1 MIEQIQIYKERI
13 RIILNKERIW
23 ELSDKVLYD
32 MCRDHPLHNDPK
44 EIIMKTLLIGRV
56 YSVQLER
63 RKIKDKDNLLGD
75 RFYEDKVI
83 PTFLES
89 GLDER
94 LSRLTTKNLS
104 PELFH
109 EIFQTHKFLL
119 DKIHPIT
126 ELNKRSFCSKY
137 LHFHKPE
144 LFFLYDSRLR
154 QSLSILKG
162 KINQEQRTQFLVN
175 TSNYDK
181 EYVEFFLKCYNLKI
195 EIERVLEQSLSIRDF
210 DTIMLE
216 LSNYINDK
224 NRQDEN
230 GN

>member
-1 MIEQIQIYKERI
+1 MSEQIQPYKVLI
-13 RIILNKERIW
+13 QNILKKERIW

-63 RKIKDKDNLLGD
+63 RKNKDNLLGD

-83 PTFLES
+83 KTFLES
-89 GLDER
+89 GVDEK
-94 LSRLTTKNLS
+94 LSRLTSKNLS
-104 PELFH
+104 PESFD
-109 EIFQTHKFLL
+109 EIFHIHKFLM

-126 ELNKRSFCSKY
+126 DLYKRSFCSKY

-154 QSLSILKG
+154 QSLSILRG
-162 KINQEQRTQFLVN
+162 KINQEQRTRFLVN
-175 TSNYDK
+175 TSTYDI
-181 EYVEFFLKCYNLKI
+181 EYVEI
-195 EIERVLEQSLSIRDF
+195 GRAHV
-210 DTIMLE
+210 
-216 LSNYINDK
+216 
-224 NRQDEN
+224 
-230 GN
+230 

>member
-1 MIEQIQIYKERI
+1 MIDQIQIYKDQI
-13 RIILNKERIW
+13 QVILNKERIW

-32 MCRDHPLHNDPK
+32 MCQKHPYHNDPK
-44 EIIMKTLLIGRV
+44 EIIMKTLIIGRV

-63 RKIKDKDNLLGD
+63 RKNKDNLLGD
-75 RFYEDKVI
+75 KFYEDKVI
-83 PTFLES
+83 KTFLES

-94 LSRLTTKNLS
+94 LSRLTSKNLS
-104 PELFH
+104 PESFD
-109 EIFQTHKFLL
+109 EIFQTHKFLM

-162 KINQEQRTQFLVN
+162 KIHQEQRTQFLVN
-175 TSNYDK
+175 TSYYDI

-195 EIERVLEQSLSIRDF
+195 ELERVLEQSLSIRDF

-216 LSNYINDK
+216 LSNNINDK
-224 NRQDEN
+224 TR
-230 GN
+230 